1 MPGISKETIEHIRSS
16 ANIVEIIGSYIPL
29 KRAGKEYRALSP
41 FNKEKTP
48 SFYVDPTKGLFKCF
62 SSGHGGDIFKFIML
76 YENVDFPGAVR
87 LLAQRLNIPIEEDTS
102 APELEKENHLRDALL
117 RLHNDVAAWWSHIL
131 HHAPEAQPARDY
143 LQSRHIPLTLA
154 REFSLGYA
162 LPAWDSL
169 LQWARKKGYPAP
181 LLRASGLF
189 IENESTNHL
198 YDRFR
203 DRLIF
208 PIFSD
213 SGQTIAFSGRILTAQ
228 ENVAK
233 YINSPDTPIFR
244 KGHTLYGLHK
254 AKRPI
259 LDAQQAILCE
269 GPTDLI
275 RCHQHGFRNTIAT
288 QGTAFTEE
296 QARLLRRYTQ
306 EILLCYDSDRAGE
319 NATTRSLFILLA
331 HDIDVRIITM
341 PKGQDPDTY
350 LTTHPPEAF
359 QHLITQAPH
368 YIDHYTEKILQT
380 YPIETPK
387 GRAKATE
394 ALTEILRHVPDPI
407 KRETYALTIATRLQI
422 PKDILLDRLHTTLQQ
437 SRKSTPTLPSISS
450 EPSSQKQQPQEAPL
464 DPVIEHLLAF
474 LIAHPEYVPH
484 VARHLPA
491 TTTRHLHGGHLVPIL
506 LDLHAQ
512 DLWETPDSLIQAIPD
527 ETEKNTLTR
536 LTLCPPNIPTQ
547 DHIPYLNDLLTSLQR
562 QSTLR
567 RITLLEQEIK
577 THLLSPQILAI
588 KTKEL
593 LDLRRALANL

>member
-1 MPGISKETIEHIRSS
+1 MAGISKDTIERIRSV

-29 KRAGKEYRALSP
+29 KRAGKQYRALSP

-48 SFYVDPTKGLFKCF
+48 SFYVDPSKGLFKCF

-76 YENVDFPGAVR
+76 YENIDFPGAVR
-87 LLAQRLNIPIEEDTS
+87 LLARRLNIPIEEEIPS
-102 APELEKENHLRDALL
+102 AHIEQENRLRDALL
-117 RLHNDVAAWWSHIL
+117 RLHNDITAWWSHLL

-143 LQSRHIPLTLA
+143 LHSRHIPLTLA

-169 LQWARKKGYPAP
+169 LQWTRKKGYPTS

-189 IENESTNHL
+189 IENETTHRT

-208 PIFSD
+208 PILSD
-213 SGQTIAFSGRILTAQ
+213 SGQTIAFSGRILTPQ
-228 ENVAK
+228 HDTAK
-233 YINSPDTPIFR
+233 YINSPETPIFR

-259 LDAQQAILCE
+259 LDAGHAILCE
-269 GPTDLI
+269 GPIDLI
-275 RCHQHGFRNTIAT
+275 RCHQHGFQNTIAT

-296 QARLLRRYTQ
+296 QARLLRRFTQ

-319 NATTRSLFILLA
+319 NATTRTLEILLA

-359 QHLITQAPH
+359 KKLIEQAPH
-368 YIDHYTEKILQT
+368 YINHYTEKTIHT
-380 YPIETPK
+380 YPIETPQ
-387 GRAKATE
+387 GRTKATE
-394 ALTEILRHVPDPI
+394 ALIEILRHVPNPI
-407 KRETYALTIATRLQI
+407 KRETYALSIATRLQI
-422 PKDILLDRLHTTLQQ
+422 PKDLLLDRLDTALIQ
-437 SRKSTPTLPSISS
+437 SKRTPATPIETS
-450 EPSSQKQQPQEAPL
+450 PKNQPQEISL
-464 DPVIEHLLAF
+464 DPIVEHLLSF
-474 LIAHPEYVPH
+474 LIAHPEYTPH
-484 VARHLPA
+484 IARHIHPSL
-491 TTTRHLHGGHLVPIL
+491 TEGLRGGHLIL
-506 LDLHAQ
+506 HLLRLHAQ
-512 DLWETPDSLIQAIPD
+512 DLWDTPQSLIQSTQD
-527 ETEKNTLTR
+527 EAEKNTLTR
-536 LTLCPPNIPTQ
+536 LILRSPQIPTQ
-547 DHIPYLNDLLTSLQR
+547 DHTTYLHDLLARLTH
-562 QSTLR
+562 QSTMH

-577 THLLSPQILAI
+577 SQLLPPQTLAI

-593 LDLRRALANL
+593 LDLRRSLANL